1 MKRLILALFFS
12 YALVLAG
19 GYLLQGASPVSPA
32 VVQAL
37 PGFLARPMEEISQE
51 DILASRFWTM
61 VDEEK
66 QELMVTGRWIHVGDE
81 FLTADNRLYRVFR
94 VRGRTAYARFVREVG
109 TVFSEQRGSVLTT
122 ALERLGLGVQPVQQ
136 PEAENGGLRPAPAP
150 QRLIGIYHTHNA
162 ESFKPTDGTHSIMG
176 RGGIH
181 EVGESMA
188 RALEAKNVRVVFDE
202 SKHLP
207 HDRGAYRR
215 SRATTE
221 RLLDKGPDVIFDVHR
236 DAAPRH
242 VYATQIGNE
251 WVTQVKFV
259 VGRQNPNMQ
268 VTRQFALDL
277 KRVTDMVH
285 PGLMRGIFM
294 ARGNYNQD
302 LSPLNLLLEIG
313 AHTNSREAAERGAAL
328 FADAVAFYFYGP
340 EGERAAPPGA
350 QVEIGNRAATRSILF
365 LLGVTAALVIGF
377 LLLNTG
383 RFAGLR
389 TALTPWREAARGR
402 LERGE
407 QYLAPLQEK
416 IRTGSRSVRD
426 RLREAASRLRN
437 RNKLG

>member
-1 MKRLILALFFS
+1 MKRFVFVLFFS
-12 YALVLAG
+12 GVLVLTG
-19 GYLLQGASPVSPA
+19 FLLQGASLA
-32 VVQAL
+32 V
-37 PGFLARPMEEISQE
+37 LATAQGLAGIFAWPMEEISEE
-51 DILASRFWTM
+51 DLLASRFWTM
-61 VDEEK
+61 VDEENR
-66 QELMVTGRWIHVGDE
+66 ELMVTGRWIHVGDE
-81 FLTADNRLYRVFR
+81 FLTADNRLYRAFR

-109 TVFSEQRGSVLTT
+109 AVFSEQRESVLTT
-122 ALERLGLGVQPVQQ
+122 LLDRLGLGVRPVQQ
-136 PEAENGGLRPAPAP
+136 PEAENGGLAPAPAP

-162 ESFKPTDGTHSIMG
+162 ESFEPTDGTHSIMG

-221 RLLDKGPDVIFDVHR
+221 RLLAKGPDVIFDVHR

-285 PGLMRGIFM
+285 PGLMRGIFL

-328 FADAVAFYFYGP
+328 FADAVSFYFYGP
-340 EGERAAPPGA
+340 EGARAAAPGA
-350 QVEIGNRAATRSILF
+350 QVEIANRAATRSILF
-365 LLGVTAALVIGF
+365 LLGATIAIIIGF

-383 RFAGLR
+383 RFAGLQ
-389 TALTPWREAARGR
+389 TALAPWRKGARSR
-402 LERGE
+402 LEQGE
-407 QYLAPLQEK
+407 RYLAPWQEK
-416 IRTGSRSVRD
+416 IGSGAQD
-426 RLREAASRLRN
+426 AGNRLREYAAKLRD
-437 RNKLG
+437 RNKLK

>member
-1 MKRLILALFFS
+1 MKRFAFALLFLS
-12 YALVLAG
+12 VLVLAG
-19 GYLLQGASPVSPA
+19 FLLRGVPPAALPTAQG
-32 VVQAL
+32 L
-37 PGFLARPMEEISQE
+37 PGFFAWPMEEISQE
-51 DILASRFWTM
+51 DLLASRFWTM
-61 VDEEK
+61 IDEENR
-66 QELMVTGRWIHVGDE
+66 ELMITGRWIHVGDE
-81 FLTADNRLYRVFR
+81 FLTADNRLYRVYR
-94 VRGRTAYARFVREVG
+94 IRGRTAHARFVREVG
-109 TVFSEQRGSVLTT
+109 AVFSEQRESVLT
-122 ALERLGLGVQPVQQ
+122 ALLEQLGLGVRPVQQ
-136 PEAENGGLRPAPAP
+136 PEPENGGLAPAPAP

-162 ESFKPTDGTHSIMG
+162 ESYVPTDGTDSIKG

-221 RLLDKGPDVIFDVHR
+221 RLLAKGPDVIFDVHR

-242 VYATQIGNE
+242 VYAAQIGNE
-251 WVTQVKFV
+251 WVTQVKLV

-277 KRVTDMVH
+277 KRVSDMVH
-285 PGLMRGIFM
+285 PNLVKGIFL

-313 AHTNSREAAERGAAL
+313 AHTNSREAAERGAAF

-340 EGERAAPPGA
+340 EGARAAPPGA
-350 QVEIGNRAATRSILF
+350 QVEMANRAATRSVLF
-365 LLGVTAALVIGF
+365 LLGATAAIIIGF

-383 RFAGLR
+383 RFAGLQ
-389 TALTPWREAARGR
+389 TVLAPWFGKARGR
-402 LERGE
+402 LEQGE
-407 QYLAPLQEK
+407 RYLAPWQEK
-416 IRTGSRSVRD
+416 IRSGAQD
-426 RLREAASRLRN
+426 AGNRLREYAAKLRD
-437 RNKLG
+437 RNKLK

>member
-1 MKRLILALFFS
+1 MKRLVFAVLFACAL
-12 YALVLAG
+12 LLAG
-19 GYLLQGASPVSPA
+19 LLLQGASPA
-32 VVQAL
+32 AL
-37 PGFLARPMEEISQE
+37 PAAQGLSGFFAWPMEEIPQE

-61 VDEEK
+61 VDEENR
-66 QELMVTGRWIHVGDE
+66 ELMVTGRWIHVGDQ
-81 FLTADNRLYRVFR
+81 FLTADNRLYRVHR
-94 VRGRTAYARFVREVG
+94 TRGRVAYARFVREVG
-109 TVFSEQRGSVLTT
+109 AAFSEQRESVLTNV
-122 ALERLGLGVQPVQQ
+122 LEWMGLGVRPVQQ
-136 PEAENGGLRPAPAP
+136 PEPENGGLAPAPAP

-162 ESFKPTDGTHSIMG
+162 ESFVPTDGTHSIMG

-181 EVGESMA
+181 EVGESFA
-188 RALEAKNVRVVFDE
+188 SALEAKNVRVAFDQ

-221 RLLDKGPDVIFDVHR
+221 RLLAKGPDVIFDVHR

-242 VYATQIGNE
+242 VYATQIGDE
-251 WVTQVKFV
+251 WVTQVKLV

-277 KRVTDMVH
+277 KRVSDMVH
-285 PGLMRGIFM
+285 PGLIKGIFL

-340 EGERAAPPGA
+340 EGARAAPPGA
-350 QVEIGNRAATRSILF
+350 QLEIANRAATRSILF
-365 LLGVTAALVIGF
+365 LLGATAAIIIGF

-383 RFAGLR
+383 RFAGLQ
-389 TALTPWREAARGR
+389 TAFAPWLGKARGR

-407 QYLAPLQEK
+407 RILAPWQEK
-416 IRTGSRSVRD
+416 IGNASQPVRD
-426 RLREAASRLRN
+426 RLQQLASRFRN
-437 RNKLG
+437 RDKLS